1 MLANC
6 LNGLAALGPEG
17 LPALL
22 GAMLLAG
29 LAGGATHCAGM
40 CGPFVIAQA
49 AAQADRTAAGGMLRR
64 LAGAAL
70 LPYHLGR
77 AIGYAGLGAL
87 AGGAMGVVAGLAAPG
102 MLAVPLGLAAVA
114 MLGQAVARL
123 PRRFAL
129 PRVPHLLPAPR
140 LPAAAFRF
148 GMGLTAGG
156 PAVFRTFVLGLL
168 LSALPCGLLYAAL
181 AGAAA
186 AGGALAGALAMLA
199 FVLGTV
205 PALIGVALLGRFFGR
220 RLGPALRTAS
230 ALVLFVN
237 AAVLAGLAL
246 RVAASPA

>member
-29 LAGGATHCAGM
+29 LAGGTTHCAGM
-40 CGPFVIAQA
+40 CGPFVMAQA
-49 AAQADRTAAGGMLRR
+49 AAQADRVAAGGRLRR

-77 AIGYAGLGAL
+77 ATGYAGLGAI
-87 AGGAMGVVAGLAAPG
+87 AGGAMGAVASLAAPAL
-102 MLAVPLGLAAVA
+102 LAVPLGLAAAA

-123 PRRFAL
+123 PGRFAP
-129 PRVPHLLPAPR
+129 PRLAHLLPAPR
-140 LPAAAFRF
+140 LPATALRF
-148 GMGLTAGG
+148 GTGLVAGG
-156 PAVFRTFVLGLL
+156 PAAARSFVLGLL
-168 LSALPCGLLYAAL
+168 LSALPCGLLYTAL
-181 AGAAA
+181 IGAAA
-186 AGGALAGALAMLA
+186 AGGALAGALAMIA
-199 FVLGTV
+199 FVLGTM

-230 ALVLFVN
+230 ALALFVN

-246 RVAASPA
+246 RMATGTA